1 MNANLTPYALFEG
14 HAGGFL
20 IVNLPEM
27 QTALP
32 YLGLRQMKHYPRP
45 ERIVLQF
52 AELNVEVQGSG
63 LTPLFEALA
72 IMRVRRINTGASD
85 RVRIDKIEVLEG

>member
-1 MNANLTPYALFEG
+1 MNTNPTPYALFEG

-20 IVNLPEM
+20 IIKQPDM

-32 YLGLRQMKHYPRP
+32 YIGLRQLKHYPRP

-52 AELNVEVQGSG
+52 DEVNVEVQGSG

-72 IMRVRRINTGASD
+72 IMRVRQITPGASD
-85 RVRIDKIEVLEG
+85 RVRIDSIEVLEG